1 MREFNRS
8 RAEPVRFSMDG
19 DVFDAVPEIPATMM
33 VGLVKKF
40 AGLNDA
46 DGDPITRFEQALD
59 VLRQLLTPDSRETF
73 ERRLSD
79 SANPIGLRQV
89 TELVQWLL
97 GEVYGQRPTQPPSP
111 SPESPSDGGLPS
123 TDGAPPADSTNLI
136 WPGAGI

>member
-19 DVFDAVPEIPATMM
+19 DIFDAVPEIPANLM
-33 VGLVKKF
+33 VDLVDKLTTP
-40 AGLNDA
+40 AT
-46 DGDPITRFEQALD
+46 DPSGQFKQALD

-79 SANPIGLRQV
+79 PANPISLPQL
-89 TELVQWLL
+89 TELTSWLL
-97 GEVYGQRPTQPPSP
+97 GEVYGGRPTQPPSP
-111 SPESPSDGGLPS
+111 SPAPPSDGGLPS
-123 TDGAPPADSTNLI
+123 TDGAQPAGSTNLI